1 MGNSM
6 KAYPYQPLQGVE
18 IYIDTATFDDF
29 EKDVSVTIEAQLGV
43 IGGTLGL
50 FAGFSILSGVEL
62 LPQDDGADHIKE
74 QEIHVNNISLGKY
87 MKKSRIQETLN
98 LSTDADNRTYTFFY
112 L

>member
-1 MGNSM
+1 M

-29 EKDVSVTIEAQLGV
+29 EKDVSVPLEAQLGV

-62 LPQDDGADHIKE
+62 LPQDYGADHIKE
-74 QEIHVNNISLGKY
+74 QEIHVNQTGQAPVI
-87 MKKSRIQETLN
+87 
-98 LSTDADNRTYTFFY
+98 TDPRPTSSPIFFCEM
-112 L
+112 